1 MVLMAIHYLLYYTR
15 AVAWLYYEVLGLI
28 VGAVK
33 TDSVLLLLMFFALLA
48 GTVIQ
53 LIHDLVNP
61 PAPPYRLVLLF
72 RQVRIKLGLTENLTE
87 IDDQQDLAN
96 EPMEVN
102 HLPPLE
108 TRTLYKI

>member
-1 MVLMAIHYLLYYTR
+1 MVLLAIHYLLYYTR
-15 AVAWLYYEVLGLI
+15 MVAWLHYAVLGLI

-33 TDSVLLLLMFFALLA
+33 IVPVLLLMIFFALLA

-72 RQVRIKLGLTENLTE
+72 RQVRIKLGLTANTTN
-87 IDDQQDLAN
+87 IDDEQMVTKNL
-96 EPMEVN
+96 EVYY
-102 HLPPLE
+102 LPPLK
-108 TRTLYKI
+108 TMGLYKI